1 MTFSDKRI
9 EALSIDCV
17 IFGFKKGELNV
28 LLVKHKKGLSKGNWG
43 LPGSWIQY
51 NESIDEAASRILVSQ
66 TSVGDIYLEQIYTFG
81 KVKRFP
87 SKRVITVAYFALVK
101 IDKFNLNPG
110 PDILDVSWF
119 NVSSIP
125 KLIFDHTQ
133 IFNKCFD
140 FLRHK
145 IQHES
150 IGFNL
155 LPPKF
160 TLLQLQELYEAVLQ
174 QKLDK
179 SNFRRKLLKMNL
191 LIDTNEKQEKVSHR
205 AAKLYCFNE
214 KLYSDLKEKGF
225 IFKV

>member
-1 MTFSDKRI
+1 MAFSNKRI

-17 IFGFKKGELNV
+17 IFGFKKGELYV
-28 LLVKHKKGLSKGNWG
+28 LLIKHKSGISKGNWG

-51 NESIDEAASRILVSQ
+51 DESIDEAASRILVSQ
-66 TSVGDIYLEQIYTFG
+66 TSVGDIYLEQFYTFG

-101 IDKFNLNPG
+101 IDQFKLNPG
-110 PDILDVSWF
+110 PEILDVSWF
-119 NVSSIP
+119 KVSEIP
-125 KLIFDHTQ
+125 QLIFDHAE
-133 IFNKCFD
+133 IFTKCFE

-145 IQHES
+145 IQHEP

-174 QKLDK
+174 RKLDK
-179 SNFRRKLLKMNL
+179 SNFRRKFLKMNL
-191 LIDTNEKQEKVSHR
+191 LINTNKKQENVSHR
-205 AAKLYCFNE
+205 AAKLYCFDE
-214 KLYSDLKEKGF
+214 KIYNVLLEKGF
-225 IFKV
+225 IFEV